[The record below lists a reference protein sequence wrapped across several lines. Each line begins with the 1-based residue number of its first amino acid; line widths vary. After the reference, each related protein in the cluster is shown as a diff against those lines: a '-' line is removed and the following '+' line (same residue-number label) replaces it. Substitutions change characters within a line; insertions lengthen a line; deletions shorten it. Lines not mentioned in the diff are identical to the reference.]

1 MSYGRFQFRRDTS
14 SNWSSANPVLASG
27 EVGYD
32 LTTKGIKIGDGTT
45 AWSSLSFLEANVSSG
60 DKGDITVSSGTWT
73 IDNGV
78 VTLSKLANV
87 SSGSVFYRKSAGTGA
102 PETQTLATLK
112 ADLGL
117 SGTNTGDQT
126 ITLTGDVTG
135 SGTGSF
141 AATLANTAVT
151 AGSYTNANIT
161 VDAKGRI
168 TSATNGTVNA
178 GTVTSVSGTG
188 TVSGLTLTG
197 TVTSSGSL
205 TLGGTLAVTPSN
217 FASQT
222 ANTVLAAPNGTA
234 GAPTFRALV
243 AADIPTLNQNTTG
256 SAATLTTGRTIGMT
270 GDVSWTSA
278 SFNGSANVTGTSTIG
293 SAVVSN
299 TKLADVSTGTIK
311 GRVSAGTGS
320 PEDLTPAQV
329 RTLINVADGAT
340 ANTGTVTSVS
350 GTGTVS
356 GLLLSGTVTTS
367 GSITLGGTLSVTP
380 SNFASQTANT
390 FLAAPNAVA
399 GVPTFR
405 AITAADI
412 PTLNQNTTGSAASL
426 TTARNIAMTGDVAWT
441 VSFDGSANVTASGT
455 IANSAVTYAKLQSVS
470 AGSTLLGR
478 GASGSG
484 DVQEITLG
492 SGLTMTGTTL
502 SASGSTSG
510 VSSFNTRTGAVTLSS
525 TDVTTALGFTPY
537 NASNPSNYIN
547 TAPGTS
553 GNVLTSNG
561 SAWVSSPPSGGGGG
575 SVTAVAS
582 GALSDGTKVVIN
594 SDGTVSAVTQTVTPV
609 APPTASTNTVFS
621 GTDVSYNA
629 SIYDTASNVI
639 VLAWRDV
646 NSGIGYI
653 AAGSVNGS
661 SITFG
666 TSVQFN
672 SYNPDYISIAYASGK
687 AVVVYR
693 DSSFLSYGNAV
704 VCTISGTV
712 VTVGTAT
719 VFNSTNTMM
728 TSIVYDAG
736 AGKFVIAYRT
746 SSGAGNAIVGTVSG
760 TSISFGTSASFGSAT
775 LFSVGATYDESAQ
788 KVVIAWGTSSNSTGS
803 AVVGTVSSTSISF
816 GTTVIFSSVGF
827 ATAIS
832 CCYSAQAQKVI
843 IAYRPGGTTNSRA
856 IVGTV
861 SGTSISF
868 GTAVDF
874 TNTYCDYI
882 DAAYDPIAQRVVIA
896 YRKDGTNAWLYTV
909 SGTVSGTSVSFGSEV
924 NVYSGGSTYISTTYC
939 ESTNKTAIFWQSSGG
954 RYALITNSTAFTNL
968 TSENYIGISDGAYSN
983 GQKAT
988 IQVVGAVD
996 DAQSG
1001 LTPGQA
1007 YYVKVD
1013 GSLAQSPDNPSVF
1026 AGTAISATKIIV
1038 KG

>member
-188 TVSGLTLTG
+188 TVSGLTLSG

-217 FASQT
+217 FTSQT

-234 GAPTFRALV
+234 GTPTFRALV

-278 SFNGSANVTGTSTIG
+278 GFNGSANVTGTSTIA
-293 SAVVSN
+293 SAAVTN
-299 TKLADVSTGTIK
+299 AKLADVATGTIK

-350 GTGTVS
+350 GSGTVS
-356 GLLLSGTVTTS
+356 GLSLSGTVTTS
-367 GSITLGGTLSVTP
+367 GSITLGGSLSVTP
-380 SNFASQTANT
+380 SNFSSQTANT

-412 PTLNQNTTGSAASL
+412 PTLNQNTTGTAASL

-455 IANSAVTYAKLQSVS
+455 IANSAVTYAKMQSVS

-537 NASNPSNYIN
+537 DAANPSSYITTAGARSAISATGSLSYN
-547 TAPGTS
+547 STTGVISYTAPTLATVATTGAYSDLTGRPTLPSGAIVGTTDTQTLT
-553 GNVLTSNG
+553 NKTLTSAIVDAARSTVVTVSASAIDCSAG
-561 SAWVSSPPSGGGGG
+561 SYFIK
-575 SVTAVAS
+575 TAS
-582 GALSDGTKVVIN
+582 GALSW
-594 SDGTVSAVTQTVTPV
+594 TVT
-609 APPTASTNTVFS
+609 
-621 GTDVSYNA
+621 
-629 SIYDTASNVI
+629 NV
-639 VLAWRDV
+639 
-646 NSGIGYI
+646 
-653 AAGSVNGS
+653 
-661 SITFG
+661 
-666 TSVQFN
+666 
-672 SYNPDYISIAYASGK
+672 P
-687 AVVVYR
+687 
-693 DSSFLSYGNAV
+693 
-704 VCTISGTV
+704 
-712 VTVGTAT
+712 
-719 VFNSTNTMM
+719 
-728 TSIVYDAG
+728 
-736 AGKFVIAYRT
+736 
-746 SSGAGNAIVGTVSG
+746 SSGAFSFILELTNGGTGTQTWMSG
-760 TSISFGTSASFGSAT
+760 I
-775 LFSVGATYDESAQ
+775 
-788 KVVIAWGTSSNSTGS
+788 KW
-803 AVVGTVSSTSISF
+803 
-816 GTTVIFSSVGF
+816 
-827 ATAIS
+827 
-832 CCYSAQAQKVI
+832 
-843 IAYRPGGTTNSRA
+843 PGGTAPTLTA
-856 IVGTV
+856 
-861 SGTSISF
+861 SG
-868 GTAVDF
+868 VDVLGF
-874 TNTYCDYI
+874 ITDDGGATWRGV
-882 DAAYDPIAQRVVIA
+882 QLM
-896 YRKDGTNAWLYTV
+896 KD
-909 SGTVSGTSVSFGSEV
+909 S
-924 NVYSGGSTYISTTYC
+924 
-939 ESTNKTAIFWQSSGG
+939 K
-954 RYALITNSTAFTNL
+954 
-968 TSENYIGISDGAYSN
+968 
-983 GQKAT
+983 
-988 IQVVGAVD
+988 
-996 DAQSG
+996 
-1001 LTPGQA
+1001 
-1007 YYVKVD
+1007 
-1013 GSLAQSPDNPSVF
+1013 
-1026 AGTAISATKIIV
+1026 
-1038 KG
+1038 